1 MLSLIGK
8 LAHACKVLQVGRLF
22 LRRMI
27 DHSTKA
33 KKLDHWIHLTSD
45 FRADLPWVTP
55 PHSHPGITEE
65 AADIGSPGLV
75 VARLEGIAQ
84 GLVQDSRAASS
95 QRAYHTAQKSF
106 GSFCASLGIPAVPA
120 SEHLLLLY
128 VAHLSQH
135 VCHATV
141 RSYLS
146 AIRHLHLSHGFQ
158 DPLKQSGQ
166 LELALKGL
174 KRRKPRTADSRLPIT
189 PFTLSIIGQSLVRHF
204 DPYDQLLVW
213 AACCLGF
220 FAFMRSGELTVPS
233 GVAFDPG
240 VHLTPLDVAVQLILL
255 FFVPA

>member
-106 GSFCASLGIPAVPA
+106 GSFCASLGILAVPA

-128 VAHLSQH
+128 AAHLSQH

-174 KRRKPRTADSRLPIT
+174 KQRKPRTADSHCRLL
-189 PFTLSIIGQSLVRHF
+189 LSHC
-204 DPYDQLLVW
+204 QLSANL
-213 AACCLGF
+213 L
-220 FAFMRSGELTVPS
+220 FAI
-233 GVAFDPG
+233 
-240 VHLTPLDVAVQLILL
+240 LILTTSCWYGL
-255 FFVPA
+255 HVALDSLHSCDRDNSQCHPGLPLTQEFI